1 MQETL
6 SFQVAKSLQVAL
18 HALYKPHAQQSMP
31 TRNKL
36 IGNFLE
42 VLCLIMLGQ
51 GFFYFNLTIVA
62 GIHCFPALCAY
73 DVQTYV
79 VCACMRSLC
88 FFFGSFLFL
97 FPFVLYS
104 FVFVL
109 FLLLFFSCL
118 FVFEQ
123 ERKEGC
129 R

>member
-51 GFFYFNLTIVA
+51 GFFTLILQSLRVYIV
-62 GIHCFPALCAY
+62 FQLC
-73 DVQTYV
+73 VLMMCKHV
-79 VCACMRSLC
+79 WFCACMRSLC
-88 FFFGSFLFL
+88 FFFGSFPFL

>member
-73 DVQTYV
+73 DVQTCV
-79 VCACMRSLC
+79 VLC
-88 FFFGSFLFL
+88 LYAFLVFFLWIVSFSFSFCPILICFC
-97 FPFVLYS
+97 FVS
-104 FVFVL
+104 TIVL
-109 FLLLFFSCL
+109 
-118 FVFEQ
+118 
-123 ERKEGC
+123 
-129 R
+129 